1 MQSAVEKVLEGN
13 FNKGIR
19 ALDFSSPVI
28 ELNLREGEDYEGS
41 FTIFGPENEV
51 SEGIISSTSLRMK
64 CLSERF
70 FGPREEIGYVFDASG
85 MAQGD
90 EVKGEFRIISNQGEY
105 FVPYNVSIT
114 QGTLDSELG
123 NIRNL
128 FHFANLART
137 NWEEAVSLFYSK
149 DFQNV
154 FHGADRQYYGIYKG
168 LLEGS
173 RKEQCVEEFLLEIR
187 KKQETQFLLE
197 ETVLRIENPDDMEE
211 NKVVINRNGWG
222 YSELFVEKEGDFIV
236 LEKEMIRDEDFLG
249 NCYRLPFY
257 VSGEKLHGGRNYGTI
272 RLYNPYVSLTAQVTV
287 INKPEIARMPLSGVR
302 RQKKHMLGELM
313 QYYEAFRTK
322 KISAAS
328 WMKETGELVEGMLRL
343 DEKDI
348 SVRLF
353 QAQLLITQER
363 LNEAQWNLEQASEAF
378 SENYDPALYSYYLYL
393 TTLLNRPEDD
403 IEEAANQ
410 VERIFAQNSDNW
422 RIAWLLL
429 YLSDEY
435 TRSPSRKW
443 IMLGDQFMHGCR
455 SPLLYIEAWNLVA
468 ANPTLLLRL
477 ENFELQILS
486 YAAKK
491 EILTNEVI
499 GQAVYLSQR
508 QKNYSGR
515 LFYILKCCYKKVPTD
530 EVLQA
535 ICTLLI
541 KGNITTAAAFA
552 WYEKGVAKELRI
564 TRLYEYYMMSL
575 PLTYDAVIP
584 KIVLMYFAF
593 DSTLDSLRNAF
604 LYSYVYRNKGEYP
617 ELYESYREQIE
628 RFMVFQLIKEKNNEY
643 LAVLYKNLITPMMI
657 TEDTAKGLSVALFIH
672 HITLKRSDIRKIV
685 LIYEKEKTESVYQV
699 TGREAYIPIYGNDYR
714 LLLEDADGNRFC
726 REKEYVVERLL
737 IPDKLS
743 SMIAPYVTDSVHF
756 DLWLCEKG
764 HGMAVI
770 NEENVEY
777 MKRLAGEEKVLEE
790 VRREIRMRLIQ
801 FFYDSDRMKE
811 LDDCL
816 ENITPDQIES
826 NNYTQIV
833 RFMVIRGMYEKA
845 YEWLK
850 ARGGAGVEAK
860 LIVKLCSRLLSM
872 DGIMEDA
879 GMTALIFQAFQA
891 GKYDESLL
899 VYLCKYFRGT
909 CREMRDIWKAAEAF
923 GVDTYELSERILMQM
938 IYTGAYIGEKTE
950 IFRRYIS
957 GGAKTEIEIA
967 YLAQCAYD
975 YFVENGVTNEFV
987 MQDMQRVID
996 RQEDIPFVCKLA
1008 YTKYYAEN
1016 KKQVDEK
1023 ISHYLVIFLRE
1034 ILAEGKFFPYFMEYA
1049 ENIAFMRPFADKTML
1064 EYRVKD
1070 GNRAVIHYLLE
1081 KEGNAQG
1088 EYVKEEMQEMFG
1100 GICVKQFILFFGE
1113 HLQYYITETENGK
1126 ENLTQSGTLSRNE
1139 TGGEQ
1144 REGRYGILN
1153 DIAIGRNLH
1162 DYDTMESL
1170 LYEYFQQDYIV
1181 KEMFRMI

>member
-28 ELNLREGEDYEGS
+28 ELNLREGEEYEGS
-41 FTIFGPENEV
+41 FTIFGPENGV
-51 SEGIISSTSLRMK
+51 SEGLISSTSLRMK
-64 CLSERF
+64 CLAERF
-70 FGPREEIGYVFDASG
+70 SGSREEIGYQFDASG
-85 MAQGD
+85 MTEGD

-105 FVPYNVSIT
+105 FVPYNVSIVKE
-114 QGTLDSELG
+114 TLDSELG

-149 DFQNV
+149 DFKSI

-187 KKQETQFLLE
+187 KKQEVQFILE
-197 ETVLRIENPDDMEE
+197 ETKLRIENPEDMEE
-211 NKVVINRNGWG
+211 NKLIINRNGWG

-236 LEKEMIRDEDFLG
+236 LEKEVVREEDFLG
-249 NCYRLPFY
+249 NCFRLPFY
-257 VSGEKLHGGRNYGTI
+257 VSREKLHGGRNYGTI
-272 RLYNPYVSLTAQVTV
+272 RLYNPYVSLTAKVTV
-287 INKPEIARMPLSGVR
+287 INKPDIARTSAVR
-302 RQKKHMLGELM
+302 RQKKHMLVELM

-328 WMKETGELVEGMLRL
+328 WMKQTGELVEGMLQL
-343 DEKDI
+343 DEIDI
-348 SVRLF
+348 SIRLF

-363 LNEAQWNLEQASEAF
+363 FNEAQWNLDQVSEAF
-378 SENYDPALYSYYLYL
+378 SEDYDPALYSYYLYL

-477 ENFELQILS
+477 EDFELQILS

-491 EILTNEVI
+491 EILTSEVI

-515 LFYILKCCYKKVPTD
+515 LFFVLKCCYKKVPTD

-541 KGNITTAAAFA
+541 KGNITTADAFV
-552 WYEKGVAKELRI
+552 WYEKGVEKELRI

-604 LYSYVYRNKGEYP
+604 LYAYVYRNRGQYP

-628 RFMVFQLIKEKNNEY
+628 RFMVFQLIKGKNNEY
-643 LAVLYKNLITPMMI
+643 LAILYKNLITPMMI
-657 TEDTAKGLSVALFIH
+657 TQDTAKGLSVALFIH
-672 HITLKRSDIRKIV
+672 HLTLKRCDIRKVILV
-685 LIYEKEKTESVYQV
+685 YEKEKEESVYQV
-699 TGREAYIPIYGNDYR
+699 TGKEAYIPIYGSDYK
-714 LLLEDADGNRFC
+714 LLLEDAGGNRYC
-726 REKEYVVERLL
+726 REQEYVAERLL

-764 HGMAVI
+764 HGMAGI

-777 MKRLAGEEKVLEE
+777 MKRLAEEESVREE
-790 VRREIRMRLIQ
+790 VRREIRMRLIL

-816 ENITPDQIES
+816 SSITPDQIEN

-860 LIVKLCSRLLSM
+860 LIVRLCSRLLSIG
-872 DGIMEDA
+872 GITEDA
-879 GMTALIFQAFQA
+879 AMTSLIFQAFQA

-899 VYLCKYFRGT
+899 VYLCKFFKGT
-909 CREMRDIWKAAEAF
+909 SKEMRDIWKAAEAF
-923 GVDTYELSERILMQM
+923 GVDTYELSERILMQL

-950 IFRRYIS
+950 IFRRYVS

-967 YLAQCAYD
+967 FLAQCAYD

-987 MQDMQRVID
+987 LEDMQRVMD
-996 RQEDIPFVCKLA
+996 RQEELPFVCKLA

-1023 ISHYLVIFLRE
+1023 ISHYLVVFLRE
-1034 ILAEGKFFPYFMEYA
+1034 ILAQGKYFPYFMEYA
-1049 ENIAFMRPFADKTML
+1049 DNIVFMHQFADKTML

-1070 GNRAVIHYLLE
+1070 GNQAVIHYLLE

-1144 REGRYGILN
+1144 REGRYGMLS

-1170 LYEYFQQDYIV
+1170 LYEYFEQDYIV
-1181 KEMFRMI
+1181 KEMFKMI